1 MRGGGEE
8 GEGERR
14 VGREEDERR
23 GRGGERRGRGGGGE
37 GKRRGTRHERLILP
51 HQVWPATNRKYANR
65 ECGAFIRPSSLSAVG
80 GVVLMSQHHHP
91 FAQNSTHKHMYTNTH
106 THIQTHTS
114 VYGAQNMSL
123 QPG

>member
-1 MRGGGEE
+1 MEGERRVGERRMRGGGEE
-8 GEGERR
+8 GEG
-14 VGREEDERR
+14 
-23 GRGGERRGRGGGGE
+23 RGRGGGGE

-65 ECGAFIRPSSLSAVG
+65 GAFIRPSSLSAVG

-91 FAQNSTHKHMYTNTH
+91 FAQNSTHKHIYTNTH